1 MKFIHTADWHLGR
14 SFHEKN
20 LVEDQRAVLGQLVDL
35 IREEKPDVVLVAG
48 DIYDRSVPAVDAVC
62 LLNDVLNE
70 IVLQLKVP
78 LAMIAGNHDSPG
90 RLAFGSELYKDQGL
104 SVAGPTTRK
113 LVIKDRHGPVDI
125 FLIPYARPEDALEA
139 GLSLKERS
147 HDAALAAQI
156 QDCSGGKAS
165 KRSIIVAHAFVAN
178 CEESESERL
187 LSVGGAGTVSADH
200 FNGFGYTA
208 LGHLHR
214 PQEIR
219 DNVRYSG
226 SLLKYSFSEVDH
238 TKGVVVGEMDAKGKV
253 STRFVE
259 LSPSHEVRIV
269 EGQFADL
276 LKSTGTKS
284 SKEDYIEFRL
294 LDKGPVLNA
303 MIRLRERYPN
313 ALSVRRP
320 EVEMRGD
327 SSMSGVD
334 RRKVSHAD
342 LFERFFLDVVG
353 EPMTVKEKTAF
364 EEILN
369 DIQAEEGVA
378 S

>member
-20 LVEDQRAVLGQLVDL
+20 LVEDQKAALEQFVDL
-35 IREEKPDVVLVAG
+35 VREEKPDVVLVAG
-48 DIYDRSVPAVDAVC
+48 DIYDRSVPAVDAVR
-62 LLNDVLNE
+62 LLDEVLNE
-70 IVLQLKVP
+70 IVLHLKVP

-104 SVAGPTTRK
+104 SVAGLSTRK
-113 LVIKDRHGPVDI
+113 VEISDRHGAVDI
-125 FLIPYARPEDALEA
+125 YLIPYARPEEARAA
-139 GLSLKERS
+139 GLKLKDNT
-147 HDAALAAQI
+147 HDSALAAQI
-156 QDCSGGKAS
+156 QECSGGKVSA
-165 KRSIIVAHAFVAN
+165 RSIVVAHAFVAD

-200 FNGFGYTA
+200 FNGYGYTA

-214 PQEIR
+214 PQQIR
-219 DNVRYSG
+219 DNVQYSG

-238 TKGVVVGEMDAKGKV
+238 IKGVVVGEMDARGKV

-259 LSPSHEVRIV
+259 LAPRHEVRIV
-269 EGQFADL
+269 EGLFADL
-276 LKSTGTKS
+276 LKPAGAKATR
-284 SKEDYIEFRL
+284 EDYIEFRL

-303 MIRLRERYPN
+303 MIRLREIFPN

-320 EVEMRGD
+320 EIEMRND
-327 SSMSGVD
+327 SSMAGVD
-334 RRKVSHAD
+334 RRKISHAD
-342 LFERFFLDVVG
+342 LFESFFLDVVG
-353 EPMTVKEKTAF
+353 EPLTVKEKTGL
-364 EEILN
+364 EEILKEV
-369 DIQAEEGVA
+369 QAEEEVG

>member
-113 LVIKDRHGPVDI
+113 LVIKDRHGSVDI

-369 DIQAEEGVA
+369 DIQAEEGGA